1 MSESDVSN
9 RAVDGGT
16 IESPLPTPSDLKA
29 IIEAERS
36 GLAFVHW
43 RNRATGQRLLMLML
57 GSGRE
62 RLTVGR
68 RPDSDVALEDDPEV
82 SRSHALLEVVG
93 GQWTVVDDGLSRNG
107 TFVNGSRVFGR
118 HILHDRD
125 RLCFGQ
131 TNVIFREPPDP
142 EHGVSTAQ
150 APANAVAATLSVAQ
164 RKILIALCRPVND
177 STAATPATNRQ
188 IADEVFLSVD
198 AVKAHLR
205 VLFDRFGVG
214 DLPQNEKRARL
225 AAAILLDGVLKPHD
239 F

>member
-1 MSESDVSN
+1 MSKSDASN
-9 RAVDGGT
+9 RAVEGGT
-16 IESPLPTPSDLKA
+16 TESPLPTPSDLKA

-43 RNRATGQRLLMLML
+43 RNRDTGQRLLML

-68 RPDSDVALEDDPEV
+68 RPDSDVALENDPEV

-150 APANAVAATLSVAQ
+150 APANAVAATLSEAQ
-164 RKILIALCRPVND
+164 RKILVALCRPVND

-225 AAAILLDGVLKPHD
+225 AAAVLLDGVLKPHD

>member
-1 MSESDVSN
+1 MSLSDASN
-9 RAVDGGT
+9 RAVEGGT
-16 IESPLPTPSDLKA
+16 TESPLPTPSDLKA

-43 RNRATGQRLLMLML
+43 RNRDTGQRLLML
-57 GSGRE
+57 GGGRE

-68 RPDSDVALEDDPEV
+68 RPDSDVALEDDAEV

-150 APANAVAATLSVAQ
+150 APANAVAATLSEAQ
-164 RKILIALCRPVND
+164 RKILIALCRPVSD

>member
-1 MSESDVSN
+1 MSESHASN
-9 RAVDGGT
+9 RAVDSGT
-16 IESPLPTPSDLKA
+16 SESPLPTPSDLKA

-36 GLAFVHW
+36 GLPFVHW
-43 RNRATGQRLLMLML
+43 RNGDRGQRLLML

-68 RPDSDVALEDDPEV
+68 RPDSDVALEYDAEV

-131 TNVIFREPPDP
+131 TTVIFREPPDP

-150 APANAVAATLSVAQ
+150 APANAVAAMLSETQ

-188 IADEVFLSVD
+188 IADEVSLSVD

-225 AAAILLDGVLKPHD
+225 AAAVLLDGVLKRHD

>member
-1 MSESDVSN
+1 MSELDAN
-9 RAVDGGT
+9 HRTGDGGT
-16 IESPLPTPSDLKA
+16 TESPIPTPSDLKA
-29 IIEAERS
+29 IIEAERT
-36 GLAFVHW
+36 GLPFVHW
-43 RNRATGQRLLMLML
+43 LVGDGGQRLLML
-57 GSGRE
+57 GSERE

-68 RPDSDVALEDDPEV
+68 RPDADVALVWDIEV
-82 SRSHALLEVVG
+82 SRAHALLEVVG

-107 TFVNGSRVFGR
+107 TFVNGSRVHGR
-118 HILHDRD
+118 HPLHDRD

-131 TNVIFREPPDP
+131 TQVVFREPPDP

-150 APANAVAATLSVAQ
+150 VPSNAAAVMLSETQ
-164 RKILIALCRPVND
+164 RKVLIALCRPVND

-214 DLPQNEKRARL
+214 ELPQNEKRARL
-225 AAAILLDGVLKPHD
+225 AAQVLLDGVLKRHD

>member
-1 MSESDVSN
+1 MSKSDASN
-9 RAVDGGT
+9 RAVEGGT
-16 IESPLPTPSDLKA
+16 TESPLPTPSDLKA

-43 RNRATGQRLLMLML
+43 RNRDTGQRLLML

-62 RLTVGR
+62 RLTVAR
-68 RPDSDVALEDDPEV
+68 RPDSDVALENDPEV

-131 TNVIFREPPDP
+131 TDVIFREPPDP

-150 APANAVAATLSVAQ
+150 APANAVAATLSEAQ
-164 RKILIALCRPVND
+164 RKILVALCRPVND

-225 AAAILLDGVLKPHD
+225 AAAVLLDGVLKPHD